1 MNWKLYVINFSS
13 NIFLNLQNPTWS
25 VIFHNQPS
33 EIKRFSLYSFFFKQ
47 FDVPKTLNLTIF
59 LQFYFHVKVD
69 KLCHFHVWQP
79 LQILIDNS
87 GVIFWKHSTPNEIL
101 LKIPCR
107 IIEIKFEFKFS
118 WHFFKILMTNI
129 THWLGHKR
137 CRRFLAQQQ
146 FLIINSCE

>member
-1 MNWKLYVINFSS
+1 MYFKLYVINFSS

-33 EIKRFSLYSFFFKQ
+33 EIKRFFFSLSG
-47 FDVPKTLNLTIF
+47 LTSLRHWIWLFF